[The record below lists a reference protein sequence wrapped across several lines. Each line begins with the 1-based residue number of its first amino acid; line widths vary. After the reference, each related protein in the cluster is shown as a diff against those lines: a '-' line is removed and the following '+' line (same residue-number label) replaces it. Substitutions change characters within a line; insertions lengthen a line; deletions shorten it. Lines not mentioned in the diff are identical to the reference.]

1 MTVLFALLSLLGCRD
16 DETPAPRLPDLPT
29 AGCGSAAY
37 DWLPPDSLGAV
48 VELEEEEDWALSATN
63 LDALLGLVDLDALAP
78 SPYGARGARLRYT
91 TQDKGV
97 EVEATAMI
105 AAPDPG
111 PAGPLPTL
119 LYLHPT
125 TGMEDHCAP
134 SGRDLLWTAVPLVLA
149 SRGYLVVAP
158 DYLGQN
164 GFGDEAETPHPY
176 LAADPAAV
184 ATLDAVRAAWGAED
198 LPVLG
203 DNERTQR
210 LALFGASQGAH
221 HALWAQRAASELL
234 PEAELDAVVVS
245 SPPGALDDMMRL
257 GLESLRIGT
266 AGSAL
271 ILHQLNEWHGGLGD
285 VRALL
290 NPDFLPTFDESLYED
305 CPEAKVP
312 DGVDAVTDVWD
323 LAFVEET
330 LSEGLADPWAC
341 MLEESSVG
349 HPRIPPAPETPI
361 LYVYGDADEVS
372 NPSLQAAEA
381 ALLCAQGYDVETL
394 VCAGGGHT
402 DTVLTSVPRQLDWLA
417 ARLAGEPLDED
428 QLCAEVAALDCAAAD

>member
-1 MTVLFALLSLLGCRD
+1 MLPLLLLLACRD
-16 DETPAPRLPDLPT
+16 DEPPAPRLPELPT

-48 VELEEEEDWALSATN
+48 VRLDEEEDWALGPEN

-125 TGMEDHCAP
+125 TGMDDHCAP
-134 SGRDLLWTAVPLVLA
+134 SGRDLTWTAVPLVLA

-164 GFGDEAETPHPY
+164 GFGDEAEALHPY
-176 LAADPAAV
+176 LAAEPAAV
-184 ATLDAVRAAWGAED
+184 ASLDAVRAAWSAA
-198 LPVLG
+198 LPIVG
-203 DNERTQR
+203 DNEVTPR

-221 HALWAQRAASELL
+221 HALWTQRMAPELL
-234 PEAELDAVVVS
+234 PQAQVLAVVVS
-245 SPPGALDDMMRL
+245 SPPGALDDLTRL
-257 GLESLRIGT
+257 GLESLRIST

-271 ILHQLNEWHGGLGD
+271 ILHQLNDWHGGLGD
-285 VRALL
+285 VEALL
-290 NPDFLPTFDESLYED
+290 NPAFVPTFEESLYDD

-312 DGVDAVTDVWD
+312 EGVSAVTDVWD
-323 LAFVEET
+323 EGFVEESLT
-330 LSEGLADPWAC
+330 AGLADPWAC

-349 HPRIPPAPETPI
+349 HPRVPPAPGAPI
-361 LYVYGDADEVS
+361 LYVYGDADAVS
-372 NPSLQAAEA
+372 DPGLQAAEA
-381 ALLCAQGYDVETL
+381 ALLCAQGDEVQTV
-394 VCAGGGHT
+394 VCAGDGHT
-402 DTVLTSVPRQLDWLA
+402 DTVLKSVPLQLRWLA
-417 ARLAGEPLDED
+417 ARLAGEPLDEA
-428 QLCAEVAALDCAAAD
+428 QVCVERPAGDCAAAD

>member
-1 MTVLFALLSLLGCRD
+1 MLTLLLLLACRD
-16 DETPAPRLPDLPT
+16 DAPAPRLPNLPT
-29 AGCGSAAY
+29 AGCGSASY

-48 VELEEEEDWALSATN
+48 VELEEEEDWSLTATN

-111 PAGPLPTL
+111 PAGPLATL

-125 TGMEDHCAP
+125 TGMDDHCAP

-164 GFGDEAETPHPY
+164 GFGDEAEALHPY
-176 LAADPAAV
+176 LAAEPAAV
-184 ATLDAVRAAWGAED
+184 ASLDAVRAAWGAE
-198 LPVLG
+198 LPILG
-203 DNERTQR
+203 DNTPTKE

-221 HALWAQRAASELL
+221 HALWVERMSPELF
-234 PEAELDAVVVS
+234 PEADLRAVVVS
-245 SPPGALDDMMRL
+245 SPPGALDDTLLL

-271 ILHQLNEWHGGLGD
+271 ILHQLNEWHGELGD
-285 VRALL
+285 AQALL
-290 NPDFLPTFDESLYED
+290 NPDFLPAFEQSLYED

-312 DGVDAVTDVWD
+312 DGVTAVTDVWD
-323 LAFVEET
+323 VAFVEET
-330 LSEGLADPWAC
+330 LAEGLADPWAC

-349 HPRIPPAPETPI
+349 HGRAPLGPGTRT

-372 NPSLQAAEA
+372 DPTLQAAEA
-381 ALLCAQGYDVETL
+381 ALLCAQGYDVQTV

-402 DTVLTSVPRQLDWLA
+402 DTVLTSVPLQLDWLA
-417 ARLAGEPLDED
+417 ARLAGEPLDDEAVCGES
-428 QLCAEVAALDCAAAD
+428 LAVDCGAAD

>member
-1 MTVLFALLSLLGCRD
+1 MLTLLLLLACRD
-16 DETPAPRLPDLPT
+16 DAPAPRLPNLPT
-29 AGCGSAAY
+29 AGCGSAPY

-48 VELEEEEDWALSATN
+48 VQLEEEEDWSLTAAN

-78 SPYGARGARLRYT
+78 SPSGARGARLRYT

-125 TGMEDHCAP
+125 TGMDDHCAP
-134 SGRDLLWTAVPLVLA
+134 SGRDLTWTAVPLVLA

-164 GFGDEAETPHPY
+164 GFGDEAEALHPY

-184 ATLDAVRAAWGAED
+184 ASLDAVRAAWGAE
-198 LPVLG
+198 LPILG
-203 DNERTQR
+203 DNTVTPQ

-221 HALWAQRAASELL
+221 HALWTQRMAPELL
-234 PEAELDAVVVS
+234 PEAQVDAVVVS
-245 SPPGALDDMMRL
+245 SPPGALDDTLIL
-257 GLESLRIGT
+257 GLESMRIGT

-271 ILHQLNEWHGGLGD
+271 ILHQLNEWHGELGD
-285 VRALL
+285 ARALL
-290 NPDFLPTFDESLYED
+290 NTDFLPTFDESLYED

-312 DGVDAVTDVWD
+312 EGVTAVSDVWD
-323 LAFVEET
+323 VGFVEAT
-330 LSEGLADPWAC
+330 LTEGLADPWAC

-349 HPRIPPAPETPI
+349 HARVPPAPGTPI

-372 NPSLQAAEA
+372 DPTLQAAEA
-381 ALLCAQGYDVETL
+381 ERLCAQGDDVQTV
-394 VCAGGGHT
+394 VCAGDGHT
-402 DTVLTSVPRQLDWLA
+402 DTVLKSVPLQLDWLA
-417 ARLAGEPLDED
+417 ARLAGEPLDE
-428 QLCAEVAALDCAAAD
+428 ADVCVQAPAVGCGSAD